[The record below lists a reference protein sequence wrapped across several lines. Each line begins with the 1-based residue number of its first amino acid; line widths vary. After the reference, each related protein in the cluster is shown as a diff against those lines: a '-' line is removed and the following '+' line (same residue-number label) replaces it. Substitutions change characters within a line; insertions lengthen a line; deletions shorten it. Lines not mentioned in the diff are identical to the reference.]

1 MVSAV
6 LRHFTAHSYG
16 FGVSAKNPFRPHTS
30 ARVLSV
36 DSDAAR
42 GEHTEREREREPNF
56 GFPLLPDDI
65 STWHLDSVRFGI
77 SEVGQERYHAR
88 QVRILQYVRS

>member
-1 MVSAV
+1 M
-6 LRHFTAHSYG
+6 
-16 FGVSAKNPFRPHTS
+16 KS

-42 GEHTEREREREPNF
+42 GEHTERERERERETNF
-56 GFPLLPDDI
+56 GFPLLPDEI

>member
-1 MVSAV
+1 M
-6 LRHFTAHSYG
+6 
-16 FGVSAKNPFRPHTS
+16 KS

-42 GEHTEREREREPNF
+42 GEHTEREREREREPNF